1 MFRRQTSLTYWII
14 FGLVLR
20 LLLIPFSSH
29 SDTRGHYLGSYFIVQ
44 KGAFFSLYD
53 YISRLPAENPIF
65 QMYGPKFLVYSP
77 VTYWFHSLVLLVE
90 KPFFPWSLYE
100 KLIVD
105 YGAAVSSPGY
115 WFLQYLLKIPY
126 LFVDLGCLY
135 LLFKLVDKNKWT
147 LATALWALNIPLF
160 YSAYL
165 MGQFD
170 ILIIFFWLLALYFIK
185 QRWLSVA
192 AVAVGLSA
200 GFKPF
205 GLFFL
210 PLLPGSMFKNTL
222 VGGVTYLAIIS
233 PYIFSS
239 GYRQSALI
247 AQQSDKMLFAKIWG
261 LPVFILLL
269 GLLYL
274 YRLIKKTRFT
284 WELLAIP
291 LLFFYS
297 VTHYH
302 PQWFSWISPFLIL
315 FLAGYPRLRFPVIC
329 LVLLNILIIFS
340 FDYTLNFGLFGI
352 RYELFTHQEALISL
366 IRTAIA
372 STSAYLIYSLYHH
385 APAQK

>member
-1 MFRRQTSLTYWII
+1 MFRQHTSLACWII

-20 LLLIPFSSH
+20 LVLIPFTSH
-29 SDTRGHYLGSYFIVQ
+29 SDTRGHYLGAYFIVQ
-44 KGAFFSLYD
+44 KGALFSLYD
-53 YISRLPAENPIF
+53 YISRLPADNPIN
-65 QMYGPKFLVYSP
+65 QIYGPQFLVYSP
-77 VTYWFHSLVLLVE
+77 VTYWFHAAVLLLE
-90 KPFFPWSLYE
+90 KPFFPLSLYE
-100 KLIVD
+100 KLVID
-105 YGAAVSSPGY
+105 YGTAVSSPGY
-115 WFLQYLLKIPY
+115 WFLQYLLKTPY
-126 LFVDLGCLY
+126 LIVDIGCLF
-135 LLFKLVDKNKWT
+135 LLLKLVDRPKWT
-147 LATALWALNIPLF
+147 WVTGLWALNLPLI
-160 YSAYL
+160 YSAYM

-170 ILIIFFWLLALYFIK
+170 ILIIFFWLLALFFIK
-185 QRWLSVA
+185 QHRPSVA

-222 VGGVTYLAIIS
+222 VGGVTYLAVIS
-233 PYIFSS
+233 PYLYSL

-284 WELLAIP
+284 WELLALP

-315 FLAGYPRLRFPVIC
+315 LLLNYPRLRFPVIC
-329 LVLLNILIIFS
+329 LVLLNIFIIFS